1 MSTAKIKKLQTEI
14 EDLQEAINTPGIPED
29 EKKVMLEEIQE
40 LEDKIGKLATGTGK
54 KKSAPKQKEP
64 KEKKRRGRGRP
75 PKNGTKKKP
84 RTAFDRK
91 LEECRETLRKH
102 RESKPRKE
110 PVQHTRPKR
119 LSDLLAKV
127 FNLITEV
134 HPDDAAL
141 LDEAQREISDFHDK
155 ISKKYLGTEKPI
167 SPDAVKKMDKKI
179 EKAEAA

>member
-1 MSTAKIKKLQTEI
+1 MSKAKINKLQSEI
-14 EDLQEAINTPGIPED
+14 EDLQEAINTPGVPED
-29 EKKVMLEEIQE
+29 EKEVMLEEIQDIQE
-40 LEDKIGKLATGTGK
+40 KIDKIKKEQGK
-54 KKSAPKQKEP
+54 KKSTSIKK
-64 KEKKRRGRGRP
+64 KEKSKGRGRGRP
-75 PKNGTKKKP
+75 PKGDKRKP
-84 RTAFDRK
+84 RTAFERK

-127 FNLITEV
+127 FNLIAEV
-134 HPDDAAL
+134 NPDNASL
-141 LDEAQREISDFHDK
+141 LDEAQKEISTFHDK

-167 SPDAVKKMDKKI
+167 SPETTKKMEKKI